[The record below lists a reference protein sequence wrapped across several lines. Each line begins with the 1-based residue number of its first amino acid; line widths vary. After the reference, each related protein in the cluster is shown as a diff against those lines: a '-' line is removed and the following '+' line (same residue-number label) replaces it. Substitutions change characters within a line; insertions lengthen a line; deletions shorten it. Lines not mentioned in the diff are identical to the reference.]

1 MLVGKKEGYIQK
13 RGEHHLPDWEESPK
27 YFYLFLFSLL
37 HAYLC
42 TILLLCALK
51 DNIFAN
57 IWEIRTWTDWQAIKS
72 PSYKR
77 ISLCIIPQKWGENQ
91 KKILSIHSII
101 RPMKSWRISSCNS
114 LYIEKKN
121 IIALSLVA
129 PCDVQACDHHV
140 LIVEALKCFLKWSC
154 QVKKKTN
161 TCQGTARREN
171 LNCSLFHKVDW

>member
-77 ISLCIIPQKWGENQ
+77 SSLCIIPQKWGENQ

-114 LYIEKKN
+114 LYIEKKHN
-121 IIALSLVA
+121 RFVSSGTLWHASMWP
-129 PCDVQACDHHV
+129 PCVNCWGSQV
-140 LIVEALKCFLKWSC
+140 FLKMKLS
-154 QVKKKTN
+154 
-161 TCQGTARREN
+161 
-171 LNCSLFHKVDW
+171 S